1 MSSDLQSSPSGIEPR
16 PSSLPDALEHLEAV
30 AYVPSKK
37 RYTDAGQLAK
47 TIASNAYESGIGPSA
62 LERLIHILTRNNY
75 LDQGTITTLIKN
87 LYPIDRVSSKVI
99 TQVVSC
105 LGPSKNKPSPATQ
118 ASLLRW
124 LILVYEFCED
134 RSHLTKLYAVLFNHL
149 DMISLRKPLCHLLSM
164 ITRRKHVK
172 PFRIQALME
181 LVNTAGAEEK
191 ELISL
196 LNVFKNY
203 YPDIIVGDLGV
214 LRRRGLVFKHP
225 DPEWTSHARLL
236 QDRNLEQ
243 IQAAQSSTFQV
254 VHRGAAK
261 RGKMEV
267 TVPVLQ
273 TSRVSSN
280 RTSLEELRN
289 VDHLVERLDR
299 IELPNQII
307 SAMADNI
314 AQKYLSLAQPESA
327 RLRLDDWLSS
337 FFDERLE
344 HAQDEELGTSESL
357 GYILSLIV
365 NYVRYTKDI
374 PASVLSFLGQYLSSW
389 NGRDNKEEVL
399 SLLEYLPIQDFDT
412 LRANFLTPLEAA
424 MLASGPFSMTVI
436 LDFYSSL
443 IRQWGVQ
450 LRTSPSVSAK
460 STAESKPLGRLIT
473 HAELLALS
481 ILESLSVQP
490 SNTDDMGPHKPVALS
505 VLEFYCVLADL
516 FSYASVNGQIRLT
529 IPLAPTVYT
538 LVFTPI
544 LSSISIISSV
554 LASYKMSFE
563 TSLTS
568 EILQVPNSTDSLYPT
583 ELVGQFNGYV
593 MDVCN
598 LIWRNRG
605 LNGDDPNALGCLL
618 PAATTTALTQYTR
631 ELNEASR
638 DRKREASFFFNLSS
652 IFSLSYHVALCN
664 MSAGCFAGI
673 EEENNIAEGKPRLRK
688 PVTQKAL
695 GALEKDGGVKLTW
708 QEYRVRMLD
717 WLDATGSRGIGN
729 LMRSTMKALRKE

>member
-1 MSSDLQSSPSGIEPR
+1 
-16 PSSLPDALEHLEAV
+16 
-30 AYVPSKK
+30 
-37 RYTDAGQLAK
+37 
-47 TIASNAYESGIGPSA
+47 
-62 LERLIHILTRNNY
+62 
-75 LDQGTITTLIKN
+75 
-87 LYPIDRVSSKVI
+87 
-99 TQVVSC
+99 
-105 LGPSKNKPSPATQ
+105 
-118 ASLLRW
+118 
-124 LILVYEFCED
+124 
-134 RSHLTKLYAVLFNHL
+134 
-149 DMISLRKPLCHLLSM
+149 
-164 ITRRKHVK
+164 
-172 PFRIQALME
+172 
-181 LVNTAGAEEK
+181 
-191 ELISL
+191 
-196 LNVFKNY
+196 
-203 YPDIIVGDLGV
+203 
-214 LRRRGLVFKHP
+214 
-225 DPEWTSHARLL
+225 
-236 QDRNLEQ
+236 
-243 IQAAQSSTFQV
+243 
-254 VHRGAAK
+254 
-261 RGKMEV
+261 
-267 TVPVLQ
+267 
-273 TSRVSSN
+273 VSSN
-280 RTSLEELRN
+280 RTSLEELRS
-289 VDHLVERLDR
+289 VDHLVEKLER

-307 SAMADNI
+307 SAMADNM
-314 AQKYLSLAQPESA
+314 AQKYLYLAQPESA

-344 HAQDEELGTSESL
+344 NAQDEELGTSESL
-357 GYILSLIV
+357 GYILSLV
-365 NYVRYTKDI
+365 MNYVRYTKVCLLGPMDVHLLTRSLLQDI
-374 PASVLSFLGQYLSSW
+374 PASVQSFLRQYLSSW

-412 LRANFLTPLEAA
+412 LRTDFLSPLEAA
-424 MLASGPFSMTVI
+424 ILGSGPFSMTVI

-443 IRQWGVQ
+443 IRQWGVR
-450 LRTSPSVSAK
+450 LRASPPVS
-460 STAESKPLGRLIT
+460 AESKPSGRLIT

-481 ILESLSVQP
+481 ILESLSVQ
-490 SNTDDMGPHKPVALS
+490 SNTDNKEPRKPAALS

-598 LIWRNRG
+598 LVWRNRG

-618 PAATTTALTQYTR
+618 PAATTSALTQYTR

-664 MSAGCFAGI
+664 MSAGCFADI
-673 EEENNIAEGKPRLRK
+673 EEENDITEGKPRLRK

-695 GALEKDGGVKLTW
+695 SALEKDGGVKLTW

>member
-1 MSSDLQSSPSGIEPR
+1 
-16 PSSLPDALEHLEAV
+16 
-30 AYVPSKK
+30 
-37 RYTDAGQLAK
+37 
-47 TIASNAYESGIGPSA
+47 
-62 LERLIHILTRNNY
+62 
-75 LDQGTITTLIKN
+75 
-87 LYPIDRVSSKVI
+87 
-99 TQVVSC
+99 
-105 LGPSKNKPSPATQ
+105 
-118 ASLLRW
+118 
-124 LILVYEFCED
+124 
-134 RSHLTKLYAVLFNHL
+134 
-149 DMISLRKPLCHLLSM
+149 
-164 ITRRKHVK
+164 
-172 PFRIQALME
+172 ME
-181 LVNTAGAEEK
+181 LVNAAGAEEK
-191 ELISL
+191 ELIGL

-203 YPDIIVGDLGV
+203 YPDIIVGDLGA

-243 IQAAQSSTFQV
+243 VQAVQSSSFQV

-267 TVPVLQ
+267 IVPVLQ

-280 RTSLEELRN
+280 RTSLEELRS
-289 VDHLVERLDR
+289 VDHLVEKLER

-307 SAMADNI
+307 SAMADNM
-314 AQKYLSLAQPESA
+314 AQKYLYLAQPESA

-344 HAQDEELGTSESL
+344 NAQDEELGTSESL
-357 GYILSLIV
+357 GYILSLV
-365 NYVRYTKDI
+365 MNYVRYTKVCLLGPMDVHLLTRSLLQDI
-374 PASVLSFLGQYLSSW
+374 PASVQSFLRQYLSSW

-412 LRANFLTPLEAA
+412 LRTDFLSPLEAA
-424 MLASGPFSMTVI
+424 ILGSGPFSMTVI

-443 IRQWGVQ
+443 IRQWGVR
-450 LRTSPSVSAK
+450 LRASPPVS
-460 STAESKPLGRLIT
+460 AESKPSGRLIT

-481 ILESLSVQP
+481 ILESLSVQ
-490 SNTDDMGPHKPVALS
+490 SNTDNKEPRKPAALS

-598 LIWRNRG
+598 LVWRNRG

-618 PAATTTALTQYTR
+618 PAATTSALTQYTR

-664 MSAGCFAGI
+664 MSAGCFADI
-673 EEENNIAEGKPRLRK
+673 EEENDITEGKPRLRK

-695 GALEKDGGVKLTW
+695 SALEKDGGVKLTW

>member
-1 MSSDLQSSPSGIEPR
+1 VS
-16 PSSLPDALEHLEAV
+16 
-30 AYVPSKK
+30 SKK

-47 TIASNAYESGIGPSA
+47 TIASNAYESGINPSA
-62 LERLIHILTRNNY
+62 LERLIHILTRNNH

-87 LYPIDRVSSKVI
+87 LYPIDRISSKVV
-99 TQVVSC
+99 TQVVCC

-134 RSHLTKLYAVLFNHL
+134 RSHLAKLYAVLFNHL

-164 ITRRKHVK
+164 ITRRKYVK

-181 LVNTAGAEEK
+181 LVNAAGAEEK
-191 ELISL
+191 ELIGL

-203 YPDIIVGDLGV
+203 YPDIIVGDLGA

-236 QDRNLEQ
+236 QDRTLEQ
-243 IQAAQSSTFQV
+243 VQAVQSSSFQV

-267 TVPVLQ
+267 IVPVLQ

-280 RTSLEELRN
+280 RTSLEEIRS
-289 VDHLVERLDR
+289 VDHLVEKLER

-307 SAMADNI
+307 SAMADNM
-314 AQKYLSLAQPESA
+314 AQKYLYLAQPESA

-344 HAQDEELGTSESL
+344 NAQDEELGTSESL
-357 GYILSLIV
+357 GYIFSLV
-365 NYVRYTKDI
+365 MNYVRYTKVCLLGPMDVHLLTRSLLQDI
-374 PASVLSFLGQYLSSW
+374 PASVQSFLRQYLSSW

-412 LRANFLTPLEAA
+412 LRTDFLSPLEAA
-424 MLASGPFSMTVI
+424 ILGSGPFSMTVI

-443 IRQWGVQ
+443 IRQWGVR
-450 LRTSPSVSAK
+450 LRTSPPVS
-460 STAESKPLGRLIT
+460 AESKPSGRLIT

-481 ILESLSVQP
+481 ILESRSVQ
-490 SNTDDMGPHKPVALS
+490 SNTDNKEPRKPAALS

-598 LIWRNRG
+598 LVWRNRG

-618 PAATTTALTQYTR
+618 PAATTSALTQYTR

-664 MSAGCFAGI
+664 MSAGCFADI
-673 EEENNIAEGKPRLRK
+673 EEENGITEGKPRLRK

-695 GALEKDGGVKLTW
+695 SALEKDGGVKLTW

>member
-1 MSSDLQSSPSGIEPR
+1 
-16 PSSLPDALEHLEAV
+16 
-30 AYVPSKK
+30 VPSKK

-47 TIASNAYESGIGPSA
+47 TIASNAYESGINPSA
-62 LERLIHILTRNNY
+62 LERLIHILTRNNH

-87 LYPIDRVSSKVI
+87 LYPIDRISSKVV
-99 TQVVSC
+99 TQVVCC
-105 LGPSKNKPSPATQ
+105 LGPSKDKPSPATQ

-134 RSHLTKLYAVLFNHL
+134 RSHLAKLYAVLFNHL

-164 ITRRKHVK
+164 ITRRKYVK

-181 LVNTAGAEEK
+181 LVNAAGAEEK
-191 ELISL
+191 ELIGL

-203 YPDIIVGDLGV
+203 YPDIIVGDLGA

-243 IQAAQSSTFQV
+243 VQAVQSSSFQV

-267 TVPVLQ
+267 IVPVLQ

-280 RTSLEELRN
+280 RTSLEELRS
-289 VDHLVERLDR
+289 VDHLVEKLER

-307 SAMADNI
+307 SAMADNM
-314 AQKYLSLAQPESA
+314 AQKYLYLAQPESA

-344 HAQDEELGTSESL
+344 NAQDEELGTSESL
-357 GYILSLIV
+357 GYILSLV
-365 NYVRYTKDI
+365 MNYVRYTKVCLLGPMDVHLLTRSLLQDI
-374 PASVLSFLGQYLSSW
+374 PASVQSFLRQYLSSW

-412 LRANFLTPLEAA
+412 LRTDFLSPLEAA
-424 MLASGPFSMTVI
+424 ILGSGPFSMTVI

-443 IRQWGVQ
+443 IRQWGVR
-450 LRTSPSVSAK
+450 LRASPPVS
-460 STAESKPLGRLIT
+460 AESKPSGRLIT

-481 ILESLSVQP
+481 ILESLSVQ
-490 SNTDDMGPHKPVALS
+490 SNTDNKEPRKPAALS

-598 LIWRNRG
+598 LVWRNRG

-618 PAATTTALTQYTR
+618 PAATTSALTQYTR

-664 MSAGCFAGI
+664 MSAGCFADI
-673 EEENNIAEGKPRLRK
+673 EEENDITEGKPRLRK

-695 GALEKDGGVKLTW
+695 SALEKDGGVKLTW

>member
-1 MSSDLQSSPSGIEPR
+1 ML
-16 PSSLPDALEHLEAV
+16 AV

-47 TIASNAYESGIGPSA
+47 TIASNAYESGISPSA
-62 LERLIHILTRNNY
+62 LERLINILTRNNH

-87 LYPIDRVSSKVI
+87 LYPIDRVSSKVV
-99 TQVVSC
+99 TQVVCC

-124 LILVYEFCED
+124 LILVHEFCED

-203 YPDIIVGDLGV
+203 YPDIIVGDLGA

-225 DPEWTSHARLL
+225 DPEWTSHAKLL

-243 IQAAQSSTFQV
+243 VQAAQASSFQV
-254 VHRGAAK
+254 VHRGAVK

-267 TVPVLQ
+267 IVPVLQ

-280 RTSLEELRN
+280 RTSLEELRS

-307 SAMADNI
+307 SAVADNM
-314 AQKYLSLAQPESA
+314 AQKYLFLAQPESA
-327 RLRLDDWLSS
+327 KLRLDDWLKS

-344 HAQDEELGTSESL
+344 HARDEELGTPESL
-357 GYILSLIV
+357 GYILNLIV
-365 NYVRYTKDI
+365 DYVRYTKVCHLGPLDVHLLTRSLVQNI
-374 PASVLSFLGQYLSSW
+374 PESVHSFLRQYLSSW

-399 SLLEYLPIQDFDT
+399 SLLEYLPVQDFDT
-412 LRANFLTPLEAA
+412 LRANLLNPLEAA
-424 MLASGPFSMTVI
+424 ILGNGPFSMTVI

-443 IRQWGVQ
+443 IRQWGVK
-450 LRTSPSVSAK
+450 LRSSPSVS
-460 STAESKPLGRLIT
+460 AESKPLGRLIT

-481 ILESLSVQP
+481 ILESLSVLQP
-490 SNTDDMGPHKPVALS
+490 SNTDVMEPFKPAALS

-554 LASYKMSFE
+554 LASYKTSFE

-568 EILQVPNSTDSLYPT
+568 KILQVPNSTDSLYPT

-598 LIWRNRG
+598 LVWRNRG

-618 PAATTTALTQYTR
+618 PAATTSALAQYTR
-631 ELNEASR
+631 DLNEASR
-638 DRKREASFFFNLSS
+638 ERKREASFFFNLSS

-664 MSAGCFAGI
+664 MSAGCFSDI
-673 EEENNIAEGKPRLRK
+673 EEENNITEGKPRLRK

-695 GALEKDGGVKLTW
+695 NALEKDGGVKLNW

>member
-30 AYVPSKK
+30 AFVPSKK

-47 TIASNAYESGIGPSA
+47 TIASNAYESGISTSA
-62 LERLIHILTRNNY
+62 LERLIHVLTRNNY

-87 LYPIDRVSSKVI
+87 LFPIDRISSKVI
-99 TQVVSC
+99 TQVVCC

-134 RSHLTKLYAVLFNHL
+134 RSHFTKLYAVLFNHL

-191 ELISL
+191 ELIGL

-203 YPDIIVGDLGV
+203 YPDIIVGDLGA

-243 IQAAQSSTFQV
+243 VQAAQSSTFQV

-267 TVPVLQ
+267 IVPVLQ

-280 RTSLEELRN
+280 RTSLEELRS
-289 VDHLVERLDR
+289 VDHLVEKLDR

-307 SAMADNI
+307 SAVADNI
-314 AQKYLSLAQPESA
+314 AQKYLSLAQPEYA

-344 HAQDEELGTSESL
+344 HAQDEELDTSESL

-374 PASVLSFLGQYLSSW
+374 PASAHLFLRQYLSSW

-399 SLLEYLPIQDFDT
+399 SLLDYLPIQDFDT

-424 MLASGPFSMTVI
+424 ILASGPFSMTVI

-443 IRQWGVQ
+443 IRQWGVK
-450 LRTSPSVSAK
+450 LRASPSVS
-460 STAESKPLGRLIT
+460 AESKPLGRLIT

-490 SNTDDMGPHKPVALS
+490 SNTDDTEPHKPVALS

-554 LASYKMSFE
+554 LAGYKMAFE

-598 LIWRNRG
+598 LLWRNRG

-618 PAATTTALTQYTR
+618 PAAMTSALTQYTR

-664 MSAGCFAGI
+664 MSAGCFADM

-695 GALEKDGGVKLTW
+695 SALEKDGGLKLTW

>member
-1 MSSDLQSSPSGIEPR
+1 MSSDPQSSPSAIEVR

-37 RYTDAGQLAK
+37 RYTDASQLAK
-47 TIASNAYESGIGPSA
+47 TIASNAYESGISPSA
-62 LERLIHILTRNNY
+62 LERLINILTRNNH

-87 LYPIDRVSSKVI
+87 LYPIDRISSRVV
-99 TQVVSC
+99 TQVVCC

-124 LILVYEFCED
+124 LILVHEFCED

-203 YPDIIVGDLGV
+203 YPDVIVGDLGA

-225 DPEWTSHARLL
+225 DPEWTSHAKLL

-243 IQAAQSSTFQV
+243 VQAAQASSFQV
-254 VHRGAAK
+254 VHRGAVK
-261 RGKMEV
+261 RGKMEMI
-267 TVPVLQ
+267 VPVLQ

-280 RTSLEELRN
+280 RTSLEELRS

-307 SAMADNI
+307 SAVADNM
-314 AQKYLSLAQPESA
+314 AQKYLFLAQPESA
-327 RLRLDDWLSS
+327 RLRLDDWLKS

-344 HAQDEELGTSESL
+344 HARDEELGTSESL

-365 NYVRYTKDI
+365 DYVRYTKDI
-374 PASVLSFLGQYLSSW
+374 PESVHSFLRQYLPSW

-399 SLLEYLPIQDFDT
+399 SLLEYLPIQDFDI
-412 LRANFLTPLEAA
+412 LRANLLNPLEAA
-424 MLASGPFSMTVI
+424 ILGNGPFSMIVI

-443 IRQWGVQ
+443 IRQWGVK
-450 LRTSPSVSAK
+450 LRSSPPVF
-460 STAESKPLGRLIT
+460 AESKPLGRLIT

-481 ILESLSVQP
+481 ILESLSVLQP
-490 SNTDDMGPHKPVALS
+490 SNTDVIQPFKPAALS

-554 LASYKMSFE
+554 LSSYKTAFE

-568 EILQVPNSTDSLYPT
+568 GILQVPNSTDLLYPT
-583 ELVGQFNGYV
+583 ELVAQFNGYV

-598 LIWRNRG
+598 LVWRNRG

-618 PAATTTALTQYTR
+618 PDTTTTALTQYTR
-631 ELNEASR
+631 DSTEASR
-638 DRKREASFFFNLSS
+638 ERKREASFFFNLSS

-664 MSAGCFAGI
+664 MSAGCFADI
-673 EEENNIAEGKPRLRK
+673 EEENNITEGKPRLRK

-695 GALEKDGGVKLTW
+695 SALEKDGGVKLHW

>member
-1 MSSDLQSSPSGIEPR
+1 
-16 PSSLPDALEHLEAV
+16 
-30 AYVPSKK
+30 VPSKK

-47 TIASNAYESGIGPSA
+47 TIASNAYESGINPSA
-62 LERLIHILTRNNY
+62 LERLIHILTRNNH

-87 LYPIDRVSSKVI
+87 LYPIDRISSKVV
-99 TQVVSC
+99 TQVVCC
-105 LGPSKNKPSPATQ
+105 LGPSKDKPSPATQ

-134 RSHLTKLYAVLFNHL
+134 RSHLAKLYAVLFNHL

-164 ITRRKHVK
+164 ITRRKYVK

-181 LVNTAGAEEK
+181 LVNAAGAEEK
-191 ELISL
+191 ELIGL

-203 YPDIIVGDLGV
+203 YPDIIVGDLGA

-243 IQAAQSSTFQV
+243 VQAVQSSSFQV

-267 TVPVLQ
+267 IVPVLQ

-280 RTSLEELRN
+280 RTSLEELRS
-289 VDHLVERLDR
+289 VDHLVEKLER

-307 SAMADNI
+307 SAMADNM
-314 AQKYLSLAQPESA
+314 AQKYLYLAQPESA

-344 HAQDEELGTSESL
+344 NAQDEELG
-357 GYILSLIV
+357 
-365 NYVRYTKDI
+365 YTKVCLLGPMDVHLLTRSLLQDI
-374 PASVLSFLGQYLSSW
+374 PASVQSFLRQYLSSW

-412 LRANFLTPLEAA
+412 LRTDFLSPLEAA
-424 MLASGPFSMTVI
+424 ILGSGPFSMTVI

-443 IRQWGVQ
+443 IRQWGVR
-450 LRTSPSVSAK
+450 LRASPPVS
-460 STAESKPLGRLIT
+460 AESKPSGRLIT

-481 ILESLSVQP
+481 ILESLSVQ
-490 SNTDDMGPHKPVALS
+490 SNTDNKEPRKPAALS

-598 LIWRNRG
+598 LVWRNRG

-618 PAATTTALTQYTR
+618 PAATTSALTQYTR

-664 MSAGCFAGI
+664 MSAGCFADI
-673 EEENNIAEGKPRLRK
+673 EEENDITEGKPRLRK

-695 GALEKDGGVKLTW
+695 SALEKDGGVKLTW

>member
-1 MSSDLQSSPSGIEPR
+1 MSSDPQSPSGLEPR
-16 PSSLPDALEHLEAV
+16 PSSLAEALDHLEAV

-47 TIASNAYESGIGPSA
+47 TIASNAYESGISLSA

-75 LDQGTITTLIKN
+75 LDQGTITTLIRN
-87 LYPIDRVSSKVI
+87 LYPTDRISSKVV
-99 TQVVSC
+99 TQVVCS

-149 DMISLRKPLCHLLSM
+149 DMISLRKPLCHLLSI

-181 LVNTAGAEEK
+181 LVNAAGAEEK
-191 ELISL
+191 ELIGL

-203 YPDIIVGDLGV
+203 YPDIIVGDLGA
-214 LRRRGLVFKHP
+214 LRRRALVFKHP

-243 IQAAQSSTFQV
+243 VQVAQSSSFQV

-267 TVPVLQ
+267 IVPVLQ

-280 RTSLEELRN
+280 RTSLEELRSI
-289 VDHLVERLDR
+289 DHLVEKLDR

-307 SAMADNI
+307 SAMADSI
-314 AQKYLSLAQPESA
+314 AQKYLYLAQPESA

-337 FFDERLE
+337 FFDELLE
-344 HAQDEELGTSESL
+344 HAQDEEPGTSESL

-365 NYVRYTKDI
+365 NYVRYTQDI
-374 PASVLSFLGQYLSSW
+374 PASVQSFLRQYLSTW

-399 SLLEYLPIQDFDT
+399 SLLEYLPIQDFGT

-424 MLASGPFSMTVI
+424 ILGSGPFSMTVI

-443 IRQWGVQ
+443 IRQWGVK
-450 LRTSPSVSAK
+450 LRASPSVS
-460 STAESKPLGRLIT
+460 AESKPLGRLIT

-481 ILESLSVQP
+481 VLESLSVR
-490 SNTDDMGPHKPVALS
+490 SNTDNEEPRKPAVLS

-598 LIWRNRG
+598 LVWRNRG

-618 PAATTTALTQYTR
+618 PAATTSALTQYTR

-638 DRKREASFFFNLSS
+638 DRKRDSSFFFNLSS

-664 MSAGCFAGI
+664 MSAGCFTGI
-673 EEENNIAEGKPRLRK
+673 EEENNITEGKPRLRK

-695 GALEKDGGVKLTW
+695 SALEKDGGIKLTW